1 MEHTVDEIREIIGSD
16 SEMAKKINSMPYN
29 LQLEDLMGFFNFLRV
44 NYSKINTPARLS
56 VYEDWNF
63 QRFLF
68 RARCFWSGIIP
79 IVFTESEAKRNLTN
93 SNLGLFY

>member
-29 LQLEDLMGFFNFLRV
+29 LQLEDLMGFFLRV

-63 QRFLF
+63 KDSYSAPAVFGVVLYPLFLPKVKQNE
-68 RARCFWSGIIP
+68 I
-79 IVFTESEAKRNLTN
+79 
-93 SNLGLFY
+93 

>member
-29 LQLEDLMGFFNFLRV
+29 LQLEDLMGFFNFCESTTRKLTHQPGFP
-44 NYSKINTPARLS
+44 YMKTGISKILI
-56 VYEDWNF
+56 
-63 QRFLF
+63 
-68 RARCFWSGIIP
+68 RCFWSGIIP